1 MGALRAAQF
10 EYDNR
15 MPPAVSESAAEEA
28 EARWIDDGIAEL
40 MARRDVVFQR
50 RMRPKQGVTYER
62 FAQAVDEFVMGQL
75 GLSCISNSV
84 LGRLVLAARLKITG
98 DAAAAADEIMAVPN
112 PAAVLQEI
120 ARTLL
125 TPFAK
130 EGVLA
135 QAEEAE

>member
-15 MPPAVSESAAEEA
+15 MPPTVSEVTDAEST
-28 EARWIDDGIAEL
+28 WIDDGIAEL

-75 GLSCISNSV
+75 GLNGISNSV
-84 LGRLVLAARLKITG
+84 LGRLVLAARCKVTS
-98 DAAAAADEIMAVPN
+98 DAAAAADEILSVAN
-112 PAAVLQEI
+112 PESALEEI
-120 ARTLL
+120 ARQLL

-135 QAEEAE
+135 QAEEAQ

>member
-1 MGALRAAQF
+1 MGALRAAQWQ
-10 EYDNR
+10 YDNQL
-15 MPPAVSESAAEEA
+15 PPAVNESAAEEA

-50 RMRPKQGVTYER
+50 NFRQRGVTYER

-112 PAAVLQEI
+112 SEAVLQGI

>member
-1 MGALRAAQF
+1 MGVLRAAQWQ
-10 EYDNR
+10 YDNQL
-15 MPPAVSESAAEEA
+15 PPAVNESAAEEA

-50 RMRPKQGVTYER
+50 NFRQRGVTYER

-112 PAAVLQEI
+112 PEAVLQEI

-125 TPFAK
+125 APFAK

>member
-1 MGALRAAQF
+1 MDALRAAQF

-15 MPPAVSESAAEEA
+15 MPPAVSESEADSAEE
-28 EARWIDDGIAEL
+28 RWIGDGIAEL
-40 MARRDVVFQR
+40 MARRDFVFQR
-50 RMRPKQGVTYER
+50 NFRQRGVTYER

-75 GLSCISNSV
+75 GLSGISSSV
-84 LGRLVLAARLKITG
+84 LGRLVLAARCKSTS
-98 DAAAAADEIMAVPN
+98 DAASAAEEIMSVAKPD
-112 PAAVLQEI
+112 AMLQEI

-135 QAEEAE
+135 QVEDEQ

>member
-1 MGALRAAQF
+1 MGALRAAQWH
-10 EYDNR
+10 YDNQL
-15 MPPAVSESAAEEA
+15 PPAVSESAAEEA

-50 RMRPKQGVTYER
+50 NFRQRGVTFER
-62 FAQAVDEFVMGQL
+62 FAIAVDEFVMGQL
-75 GLSCISNSV
+75 GLSDISKSV
-84 LGRLVLAARLKITG
+84 LGRLVLAARCKSTSE
-98 DAAAAADEIMAVPN
+98 AASAADEIMSVAN
-112 PAAVLQEI
+112 PDAMLQEI

-135 QAEEAE
+135 QAEDER

>member
-50 RMRPKQGVTYER
+50 NFRQRGVTYER

-75 GLSCISNSV
+75 GLPGISNSV
-84 LGRLVLAARLKITG
+84 LGRLVLSARCKVTS
-98 DAAAAADEIMAVPN
+98 DAAAAADEIVSVAN
-112 PAAVLQEI
+112 PESALEEI
-120 ARTLL
+120 ARQLL
-125 TPFAK
+125 APFAK
-130 EGVLA
+130 EAVLA

>member
-1 MGALRAAQF
+1 MGALRAAQWQ
-10 EYDNR
+10 YDNQL
-15 MPPAVSESAAEEA
+15 PPAVNESAAEEA

-50 RMRPKQGVTYER
+50 NFRQRGVTYER

-98 DAAAAADEIMAVPN
+98 DAAAAADEIMSVPN
-112 PAAVLQEI
+112 PEAVLQEI

-135 QAEEAE
+135 EAEEAE

>member
-15 MPPAVSESAAEEA
+15 MPPAVSEVADAEST
-28 EARWIDDGIAEL
+28 WIDDGIAEL
-40 MARRDVVFQR
+40 IARRDVVFQR

-75 GLSCISNSV
+75 GLPEVSGSA
-84 LGRLVLAARLKITG
+84 LGRLVLAARSKVTN
-98 DAAAAADEIMAVPN
+98 DAKAAADEIMSVAN
-112 PAAVLQEI
+112 PEAALEEI
-120 ARTLL
+120 ARQLL

-135 QAEEAE
+135 QAEEAQ

>member
-1 MGALRAAQF
+1 MGALRAAQWQ
-10 EYDNR
+10 YDNQL
-15 MPPAVSESAAEEA
+15 PPAVSESAAEQT

-50 RMRPKQGVTYER
+50 NFRQRGVTYER

-112 PAAVLQEI
+112 PEAVLQEI

>member
-15 MPPAVSESAAEEA
+15 MPPAVSESSVEEA

-40 MARRDVVFQR
+40 MARRDFVFQR
-50 RMRPKQGVTYER
+50 NFRQRGVTYDR

-75 GLSCISNSV
+75 GQSDISNSV
-84 LGRLVLAARLKITG
+84 LGRLVLAARCKVIS
-98 DAAAAADEIMAVPN
+98 DAAAAADEILSVAN
-112 PAAVLQEI
+112 PESALEEI
-120 ARTLL
+120 ARQLL

>member
-15 MPPAVSESAAEEA
+15 LPGEHPDDVPE
-28 EARWIDDGIAEL
+28 RLWVDDGIAEL

-75 GLSCISNSV
+75 GLNGISNSV
-84 LGRLVLAARLKITG
+84 LGRLVLAARSKVTG
-98 DAAAAADEIMAVPN
+98 DAKAAADEIMSVAN
-112 PAAVLQEI
+112 PEAALEEI
-120 ARTLL
+120 ARQLL

-135 QAEEAE
+135 QAEEAQ

>member
-15 MPPAVSESAAEEA
+15 MPPAVSEVADAEST
-28 EARWIDDGIAEL
+28 WIDDGIAEL

-75 GLSCISNSV
+75 GLNGISNSV
-84 LGRLVLAARLKITG
+84 LGRLVLAARCKVTS
-98 DAAAAADEIMAVPN
+98 DAAAAADEILSVAKPES
-112 PAAVLQEI
+112 ALEEI
-120 ARTLL
+120 ARQLL

-135 QAEEAE
+135 QAEGAE

>member
-1 MGALRAAQF
+1 MGALRAAQWQ
-10 EYDNR
+10 YDNQL
-15 MPPAVSESAAEEA
+15 PPAVSESAAEQE

-50 RMRPKQGVTYER
+50 RMRSKQGVTYER

-98 DAAAAADEIMAVPN
+98 DAAAAADEIMSVPN
-112 PAAVLQEI
+112 PEAVLQEI

>member
-1 MGALRAAQF
+1 MGALREAQF

-15 MPPAVSESAAEEA
+15 MPPAVSEVADAKST
-28 EARWIDDGIAEL
+28 WIDDGIAEL

-75 GLSCISNSV
+75 GLNGISNSV
-84 LGRLVLAARLKITG
+84 LGRLVLAARCKVTS
-98 DAAAAADEIMAVPN
+98 DAAAAADEIMSVAN
-112 PAAVLQEI
+112 PASALEEI
-120 ARTLL
+120 ARQLL

-135 QAEEAE
+135 QAEEAQ

>member
-15 MPPAVSESAAEEA
+15 LPGEHPDDVPE
-28 EARWIDDGIAEL
+28 RLWVDDGISEL

-75 GLSCISNSV
+75 GLNGISNSV
-84 LGRLVLAARLKITG
+84 LGRLVLAARSKVTS
-98 DAAAAADEIMAVPN
+98 DAKAAADEIMSVAN
-112 PAAVLQEI
+112 PEAALEEI
-120 ARTLL
+120 ARQLL

-135 QAEEAE
+135 QAEEAQ

>member
-1 MGALRAAQF
+1 MGTLRAAQF

-15 MPPAVSESAAEEA
+15 MPPAVRDAADAEST
-28 EARWIDDGIAEL
+28 WVDDGIAEL

-62 FAQAVDEFVMGQL
+62 FAQAVDEFVMGQI
-75 GLSCISNSV
+75 GQSGISGSV
-84 LGRLVLAARLKITG
+84 LGRLVLSARCKSISEAAST
-98 DAAAAADEIMAVPN
+98 ADEIMCVPN
-112 PAAVLQEI
+112 PESVLQEI

-125 TPFAK
+125 IPFAA

-135 QAEEAE
+135 QAEESE

>member
-50 RMRPKQGVTYER
+50 SFRQRGVTYER

-75 GLSCISNSV
+75 GLSGTSNSV
-84 LGRLVLAARLKITG
+84 LGRLVLAARCKVTS
-98 DAAAAADEIMAVPN
+98 DAAAAADEILNVAN
-112 PAAVLQEI
+112 PESALEEI
-120 ARTLL
+120 ARQLL
-125 TPFAK
+125 APFAK
-130 EGVLA
+130 EAVLA
-135 QAEEAE
+135 QAEDAE

>member
-15 MPPAVSESAAEEA
+15 MPPAVSEVADAAST
-28 EARWIDDGIAEL
+28 WIDDGIAEL

-75 GLSCISNSV
+75 GLNGISNSV
-84 LGRLVLAARLKITG
+84 LGRLVLAARCKVTS
-98 DAAAAADEIMAVPN
+98 DAAAAADEIMSVAN
-112 PAAVLQEI
+112 PESALEEI
-120 ARTLL
+120 ARQLL

-135 QAEEAE
+135 QAEEAQ

>member
-15 MPPAVSESAAEEA
+15 MPPAVSDAADAEST
-28 EARWIDDGIAEL
+28 WVDDGIAEL

-62 FAQAVDEFVMGQL
+62 FAQAVDEFVMGQI
-75 GLSCISNSV
+75 GQSGISGSV
-84 LGRLVLAARLKITG
+84 LGRLVLSARCKSISEAAST
-98 DAAAAADEIMAVPN
+98 ADEIMCVPN
-112 PAAVLQEI
+112 PENVLQEI

-125 TPFAK
+125 IPFAA